1 MARRTLTRPQRLLRD
16 VLILLLSL
24 LLLYAALG
32 FPIPTAEAALRALEE
47 RQFFSGAQVVG
58 QVQRE
63 EDRSYALRRGDWY
76 ARADLHCRL
85 ILGLPFWE
93 PGQFRAAPVRPGVPL
108 TPVPEEERSFFSQP
122 QEVWVFSDDPAIA
135 SVTLEIPARLSPTM
149 VRMYTFSQGEK
160 AFGNCFILTCYP
172 PNMSSYSYPQDF
184 RLSGYDR
191 EGELVWQSPLPEEW
205 VEDLYVSPGTGDVLF
220 QDPTRVP

>member
-1 MARRTLTRPQRLLRD
+1 M
-16 VLILLLSL
+16 
-24 LLLYAALG
+24 
-32 FPIPTAEAALRALEE
+32 
-47 RQFFSGAQVVG
+47 
-58 QVQRE
+58 
-63 EDRSYALRRGDWY
+63 
-76 ARADLHCRL
+76 
-85 ILGLPFWE
+85 
-93 PGQFRAAPVRPGVPL
+93 
-108 TPVPEEERSFFSQP
+108 
-122 QEVWVFSDDPAIA
+122 FSDDPAIA

-205 VEDLYVSPGTGDVLF
+205 VEDLYVSPGAGDVLF